1 MALFKALIHRPFA
14 LLWSGQTVSRLG
26 DSIFYIA
33 LAWLVVEKTGSA
45 TVMGTV
51 LIFAFIPM
59 LLFVLIG
66 GVAVDRFSPMKVMF
80 ASDLLSGAVIGLVAL
95 LAYSNRLELW
105 HIFLAALVFGFV
117 AAFFQPAYTAIVP
130 EITPPEALPSANSL
144 TSLSGQLTGV
154 IGPALGATIVA
165 LGGYPAAFALDGLS
179 FFISAA
185 CLLPLIPLATKRA
198 VNPQGASALRDLREG
213 IRTVFASP
221 WLWMTITLFALTNVT
236 ASAPWNVALPLLVQ
250 RNLHADVDTL
260 GILYSVSSLGMI
272 MGAVWIGRLAVIRR
286 RGLILYGSAIIWGLG
301 TLAFG
306 LPIPIMAIGLAALIR
321 GLVLSASNLVWTNML
336 QELVPRQVLGRVSS
350 IDYLGSFVFLPLGYA
365 IMGYA
370 TDQIGAPLVFVI
382 GGALTAVPSLAGLLH
397 PAIRNLD

>member
-1 MALFKALIHRPFA
+1 
-14 LLWSGQTVSRLG
+14 
-26 DSIFYIA
+26 
-33 LAWLVVEKTGSA
+33 
-45 TVMGTV
+45 
-51 LIFAFIPM
+51 
-59 LLFVLIG
+59 
-66 GVAVDRFSPMKVMF
+66 
-80 ASDLLSGAVIGLVAL
+80 
-95 LAYSNRLELW
+95 
-105 HIFLAALVFGFV
+105 
-117 AAFFQPAYTAIVP
+117 
-130 EITPPEALPSANSL
+130 
-144 TSLSGQLTGV
+144 
-154 IGPALGATIVA
+154 
-165 LGGYPAAFALDGLS
+165 
-179 FFISAA
+179 
-185 CLLPLIPLATKRA
+185 
-198 VNPQGASALRDLREG
+198 
-213 IRTVFASP
+213 
-221 WLWMTITLFALTNVT
+221 
-236 ASAPWNVALPLLVQ
+236 
-250 RNLHADVDTL
+250 
-260 GILYSVSSLGMI
+260 

>member
-1 MALFKALIHRPFA
+1 MTLLKSLTHRPFA

-59 LLFVLIG
+59 VLFALIG

-80 ASDLLSGAVIGLVAL
+80 ASDLLSGAVISLVAL
-95 LAYSNRLELW
+95 LAYANRLELW

-130 EITPPEALPSANSL
+130 KITPPEALPSANSL

-154 IGPALGATIVA
+154 IGPALGASIVA

-185 CLLPLIPLATKRA
+185 CLLPLIPLATQR
-198 VNPQGASALRDLREG
+198 VVSSQRPSALGDLREG
-213 IRTVFASP
+213 IGTVIASP
-221 WLWMTITLFALTNVT
+221 WLWMSITLFALTNVT
-236 ASAPWNVALPLLVQ
+236 ASAPWNVALPLLVKG
-250 RNLHADVDTL
+250 NLHADVGLL
-260 GILYSVSSLGMI
+260 GVLNSTASLGMAI
-272 MGAVWIGRLAVIRR
+272 GAVWLGRLQSIRR
-286 RGLILYGSAIIWGLG
+286 RGVILYGGSIIWGLT

-306 LPIPIMAIGLAALIR
+306 LPIPILVLGLAALIR
-321 GLVLSASNLVWTNML
+321 GLVLSTSNLVWTNML
-336 QELVPRQVLGRVSS
+336 QELVPRHVLGRVSS
-350 IDYLGSFVFLPLGYA
+350 IDYMGSFVFLPLGYG

-370 TDQIGAPLVFVI
+370 TDQVGAPLVFVI
-382 GGALTAVPSLAGLLH
+382 GGALTAVPSLVGLLH

>member
-1 MALFKALIHRPFA
+1 MTMLKSLTHRPFA

-59 LLFVLIG
+59 VLFALIG

-80 ASDLLSGAVIGLVAL
+80 ASDLLSGAVISLVAL
-95 LAYSNRLELW
+95 LAYANRLELW

-154 IGPALGATIVA
+154 IGPALGASIVA

-185 CLLPLIPLATKRA
+185 CLLPLIPLATQR
-198 VNPQGASALRDLREG
+198 VVSSQRPSALGDLREG
-213 IRTVFASP
+213 IGTVIASP
-221 WLWMTITLFALTNVT
+221 WLWMSITLFALTNVT
-236 ASAPWNVALPLLVQ
+236 ASAPWNVALPLLVKG
-250 RNLHADVDTL
+250 NLHADVGLL
-260 GILYSVSSLGMI
+260 GVLNSTASLGMAI
-272 MGAVWIGRLAVIRR
+272 GAVWLGRLQSIRR
-286 RGLILYGSAIIWGLG
+286 RGVILYGGSIIWGLT

-306 LPIPIMAIGLAALIR
+306 LPIPILVLGLAALIR
-321 GLVLSASNLVWTNML
+321 GLVLSTSNLVWTNML
-336 QELVPRQVLGRVSS
+336 QELVPRHVLGRVSS
-350 IDYLGSFVFLPLGYA
+350 IDYMGSFVFLPLGYA

-382 GGALTAVPSLAGLLH
+382 GGALTAVPSLVGLLH